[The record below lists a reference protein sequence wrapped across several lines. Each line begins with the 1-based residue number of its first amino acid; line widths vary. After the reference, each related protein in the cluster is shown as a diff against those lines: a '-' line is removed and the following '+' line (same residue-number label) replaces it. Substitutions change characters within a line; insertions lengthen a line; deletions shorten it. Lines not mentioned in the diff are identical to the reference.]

1 MDCPKCGL
9 SSPPGAQRCDCGY
22 DFVSK
27 TMRASYLPP
36 VKPRPHGSMERWVR
50 KHPATWTLICGAM
63 FLAAAA
69 LTFQIAESY
78 VAASPGVTGTGVG
91 RLGDI
96 MGLALVTG
104 VLGVA
109 GLIAMFWPS
118 SRVAGSLALVAG
130 AGGFFGVSDY
140 VFQLSDYI
148 FSFY

>member
-1 MDCPKCGL
+1 M
-9 SSPPGAQRCDCGY
+9 
-22 DFVSK
+22 
-27 TMRASYLPP
+27 
-36 VKPRPHGSMERWVR
+36 
-50 KHPATWTLICGAM
+50 
-63 FLAAAA
+63 AAAA

-91 RLGDI
+91 SLGDI
-96 MGLALVTG
+96 MGIAIVTV

-109 GLIAMFWPS
+109 GLIAMIWPS
-118 SRVAGSLALVAG
+118 SRIAGSLALVAG